1 MLTLLRL
8 AKVCV
13 ACCRFVPVQR
23 WSHNVEH
30 GAVVMAYNPCLN
42 PDTVDRLRKL
52 VTGCIRWTA
61 ELLSHISV
69 DLHVLL
75 RCPGNTSSPL
85 STTCPR
91 VCL

>member
-52 VTGCIRWTA
+52 VTGCIR
-61 ELLSHISV
+61 
-69 DLHVLL
+69 
-75 RCPGNTSSPL
+75 
-85 STTCPR
+85 
-91 VCL
+91 